1 MKTPALIM
9 LSALVAL
16 GHWLLLV
23 PGTLAQVLTPAPRSE
38 PAPSAQLTQLPAAAA
53 PVRVLQTRRIES
65 PAALPSARVLQ
76 AVRAQTRTTS
86 TKPGITTAT
95 ATVPATQ
102 APKQDESSDLSTA
115 TGKALAEQAPS
126 TDAETLVAAA
136 SEMTPHDNLATKEAE
151 AVAWPS
157 STEVVASATSQPDPP
172 DPPLAAQ
179 LIAQLQLPKPARLN
193 YDITGQSK
201 GLGYRASGV
210 LDWRQD
216 GSRYDA
222 RLVASVFFLGN
233 RTLSSQGEVTADGL
247 APTRFADK
255 ARSEQAAH
263 FQADQGKITFS
274 SNTPDAPWQ
283 RGAQDRLSVFFQLAG
298 MLAGQPERVAAGTRI
313 PVYTASARSADTW
326 AFLVDEIENLSLPAG
341 TMPAIKLTRQNRLEY
356 DQLVEVWFAPSL
368 SYWPVRIKLT
378 QRNGD
383 FVDQQLASVVAP

>member
-1 MKTPALIM
+1 MKTPALLM
-9 LSALVAL
+9 LSVLVAL

-23 PGTLAQVLTPAPRSE
+23 PGSATLVQVFAPASRSDSALSMRPE
-38 PAPSAQLTQLPAAAA
+38 PLPSAAA

-65 PAALPSARVLQ
+65 PSPARSATALQ
-76 AVRAQTRTTS
+76 AVSTQSRATSAPSMIRATKATAPALQTPAQETMPETTS
-86 TKPGITTAT
+86 DAVTAP
-95 ATVPATQ
+95 ADKAASVDPDPTVA
-102 APKQDESSDLSTA
+102 
-115 TGKALAEQAPS
+115 
-126 TDAETLVAAA
+126 VAADGPA
-136 SEMTPHDNLATKEAE
+136 ARQAE
-151 AVAWPS
+151 A
-157 STEVVASATSQPDPP
+157 QPAVGPGAELAIAHDPLK
-172 DPPLAAQ
+172 PPLAMP
-179 LIAQLQLPKPARLN
+179 LIAQLQLPKPARLH
-193 YDITGQSK
+193 YDITGQSR

-210 LDWRQD
+210 LDWQQD

-233 RTLSSQGEVTADGL
+233 RTLSSQGDVTADGL

-263 FQADQGKITFS
+263 FQADKGRITFS
-274 SNTPDAPWQ
+274 ANTPDAPWQ

-298 MLAGQPERVAAGTRI
+298 MLAGQAEGVATGTRI

-326 AFLVDEIENLSLPAG
+326 TFLVDDIESLSLPAG
-341 TMPAIKLTRQNRLEY
+341 TMPAIKLTRQSRLDY

-383 FVDQQLASVVAP
+383 FVDQQLASVTAP